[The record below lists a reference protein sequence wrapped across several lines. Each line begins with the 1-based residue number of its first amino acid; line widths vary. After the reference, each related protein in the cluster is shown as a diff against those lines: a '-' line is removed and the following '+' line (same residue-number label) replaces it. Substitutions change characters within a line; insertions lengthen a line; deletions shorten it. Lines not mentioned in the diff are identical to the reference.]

1 MVKRHLFSVGDLC
14 VDVLQE
20 ISKNLEFGEEH
31 SLKDLDFSIGGNAAN
46 FAVISSKLG
55 LKPKL
60 ISAIGRDFATAFLEK
75 ELSKSR
81 VKHSLIRSRQP
92 NAFSIISV
100 NKRGER
106 AIQSVKN
113 CENDVTAKR
122 VARLLLPKL
131 AEQDIVFFGGFY
143 HLRRLRPGFSS
154 LLRKI
159 KLKRATIC
167 FDTCFDTHN
176 VWKIDG
182 FLPFIDYLF
191 VNDIELRH
199 IAKGKTMQ
207 QRVTSLF
214 RKGARVVI
222 VKQASKGATLFVKGF
237 KPASFASLKPKV
249 VDTTGAG
256 DAFNA
261 GFVFGLMNGWSLD
274 NCMRAGNFVAAKKI
288 QVHGLAAPKA
298 SAVERFVAAN
308 NKPTVVVVRNYD
320 EMSRLAAQRVINL
333 LKRKPNASFL
343 LPTGQTPKQL
353 YRLLA
358 QAYKGSKVNFGEAS
372 FFNLDDYVGLS
383 QGDKASFAFF
393 LQKHL
398 FKKINAKKKNIHLL
412 DGAAKNLKAEATKH
426 EASIQR
432 KGVDLCILGI
442 APNGHVG
449 FNEPGCC
456 PYSITRVVRLKN
468 ATRKKNAKD
477 FSGRLVPKKAI
488 TVGIRTIRE
497 NSKKI
502 LLLASGK
509 SKARA
514 VRASLKSRDFMLWP
528 AVSLK
533 QHKNFMFIVDRAAAK
548 KGS

>member
-1 MVKRHLFSVGDLC
+1 MPKKQLFSVGDLC
-14 VDVLQE
+14 LDVLQE
-20 ISKNLEFGEEH
+20 ISKKMKFGEEH
-31 SLKDLDFSIGGNAAN
+31 SLKDLDFSIGGNSAN
-46 FAVISSKLG
+46 FAVIASKLG

-60 ISAIGRDFATAFLEK
+60 ISAIGRDFATGFLEK

-81 VKHSLIRSRQP
+81 VEHSLIRSRQP
-92 NAFSIISV
+92 NAFSVISV
-100 NKRGER
+100 NRRGER

-113 CENDVTAKR
+113 CENEVTAKR

-131 AEQDIVFFGGFY
+131 KDQDMVFFGGFY
-143 HLRRLRPGFSS
+143 HLRKLRPGFSS

-159 KLKRATIC
+159 KAKGAVVC
-167 FDTCFDTHN
+167 FDTSFDTHN

-199 IAKGKTMQ
+199 IARGKTMQ
-207 QRVTSLF
+207 HSVNKLF
-214 RKGARVVI
+214 RKGARVVV

-237 KPASFASLKPKV
+237 KPTSFASLKPKV

-274 NCMRAGNFVAAKKI
+274 NCMRTGNFVAAKKI
-288 QVHGLAAPKA
+288 QVHGLAGPKP
-298 SAVERFVAAN
+298 SAIERFIGIN
-308 NKPTVVVVRNYD
+308 NKPTLVVVRNYD

-343 LPTGQTPKQL
+343 LPTGATPEKL
-353 YRLLA
+353 YRLLVK
-358 QAYKGSKVNFGEAS
+358 AYKKKQVSFAKAS

-383 QGDKASFAFF
+383 QEDKASFAFF
-393 LQKHL
+393 LQKRL
-398 FKKINAKKKNIHLL
+398 FKKINAKKENIHLL
-412 DGAAKNLKAEATKH
+412 DGSAKNLKAEATKH
-426 EASIQR
+426 EAAIKR
-432 KGVDLCILGI
+432 KGIDLCFLGI
-442 APNGHVG
+442 APNGHIA

-456 PYSITRVVRLKN
+456 PYSITRVVRLKD

-477 FSGRLVPKKAI
+477 FHGKPVPKKGI
-488 TVGIRTIRE
+488 TVGIRTIRD

-502 LLLASGK
+502 ILLASGK
-509 SKARA
+509 NKARA
-514 VRASLKSRDFMLWP
+514 VRASLKSKNFMLWP

-533 QHKNFMFIVDRAAAK
+533 QHKNFMFIVDRKAAK
-548 KGS
+548 KRS